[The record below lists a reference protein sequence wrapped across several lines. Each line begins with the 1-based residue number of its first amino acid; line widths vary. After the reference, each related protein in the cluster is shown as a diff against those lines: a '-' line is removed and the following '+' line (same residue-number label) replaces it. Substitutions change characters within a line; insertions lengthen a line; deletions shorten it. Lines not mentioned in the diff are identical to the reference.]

1 MAAVFSVAEYKRVD
15 SFIRFLLKFKSLL
28 LFLILEAVA
37 VVLMVSTNNYH
48 HYVFFSSANVVTGN
62 LGGVVGGISGYF
74 NLGKVN
80 EDLVRQNAQLLEQ
93 IRQLQTNN
101 EELMRAIAESGMD
114 YVSLIGNDSVL
125 APDRKYRYIEAKILN
140 LTVNKRLNYITLN
153 RGARDGIRND
163 MAVVCGDGAVGTVA
177 MVSERFSL
185 VLPLINLQ
193 SKTSCRLDSCEYLG
207 SLVWPGI
214 DPRFAYLEEIP
225 RHVDVLK
232 GESVVTSGF
241 SDIFPAGV
249 PVGKVVDVQLKDA
262 DNFYT
267 IKVEL
272 STDFQRL
279 SSVYVVAFDD
289 NSELEQL
296 CDSMA
301 ILNPHER

>member
-1 MAAVFSVAEYKRVD
+1 
-15 SFIRFLLKFKSLL
+15 
-28 LFLILEAVA
+28 
-37 VVLMVSTNNYH
+37 MVSTNNYH
-48 HYVFFSSANVVTGN
+48 HYVFLSSANVVTGN

-101 EELMRAIAESGMD
+101 EELMRVITESCMD
-114 YVSLIGNDSVL
+114 SVNITSNDSVL
-125 APDRKYRYIEAKILN
+125 PPDRKYRYIESKILN

-153 RGARDGIRND
+153 KGIRDGVRND

-193 SKTSCRLDSCEYLG
+193 SKTSCRLGSCNYLG
-207 SLVWPGI
+207 SLVWRGG
-214 DPRFAYLEEIP
+214 DPLYAYLEEIP
-225 RHVDVLK
+225 RHVDVLV
-232 GESVVTSGF
+232 GETVVTSGF

-249 PVGKVVDVQLKDA
+249 QIGNVAEVQLDDS

-267 IKVEL
+267 IKVKL
-272 STDFQRL
+272 STEFQRL
-279 SSVYVVAFDD
+279 KYVYVVAFED
-289 NSELEQL
+289 NAELEQL
-296 CDSMA
+296 SDSMK
-301 ILNPHER
+301 ILNPHEQ